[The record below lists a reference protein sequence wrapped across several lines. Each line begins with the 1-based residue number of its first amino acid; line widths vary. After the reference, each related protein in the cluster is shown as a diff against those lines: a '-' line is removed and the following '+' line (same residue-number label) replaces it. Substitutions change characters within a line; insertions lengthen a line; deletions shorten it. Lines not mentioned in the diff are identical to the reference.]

1 MANQTLD
8 EQIAE
13 LQTEIAAY
21 TAILINQSGFRKVT
35 GAGNEGASTEF
46 TDPIKIKQLRTEA
59 RDRLAML
66 KLKKTQGYVE

>member
-1 MANQTLD
+1 MAEQTLD

-13 LQTEIAAY
+13 LEEEITSY
-21 TAILINQSGFRKVT
+21 RTILINQSGFRKLT

-46 TDPIKIKQLRTEA
+46 TDPVKIKELRTEA

-66 KLKKTQGYVE
+66 RLKKTQGYSK

>member
-1 MANQTLD
+1 MAQTLA

-13 LQTEIAAY
+13 IESEITAY
-21 TAILINQSGFRKVT
+21 TTMLINQSGFRKLT

-46 TDPIKIKQLRTEA
+46 TDPVKIKELRTEA

-66 KLKKTQGYVE
+66 KLKQTQGYVE

>member
-1 MANQTLD
+1 MAEQTLD

-13 LQTEIAAY
+13 VENEISAY
-21 TAILINQSGFRKVT
+21 STMLINQSGFRKLT

-46 TDPIKIKQLRTEA
+46 TDPIKIKELRTEA

-66 KLKKTQGYVE
+66 RLKKTQGYSK

>member
-21 TAILINQSGFRKVT
+21 TTMLINQSGFRKLT

-46 TDPIKIKQLRTEA
+46 TDPVKIKELRIEA